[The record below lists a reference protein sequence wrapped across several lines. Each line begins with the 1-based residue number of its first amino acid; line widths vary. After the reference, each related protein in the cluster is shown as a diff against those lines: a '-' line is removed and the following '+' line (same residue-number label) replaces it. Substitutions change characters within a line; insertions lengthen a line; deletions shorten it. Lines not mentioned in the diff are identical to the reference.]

1 MMHIFSMKGLTK
13 YLPIMEDDAAPVLYI
28 PLTQGGGRA
37 VIPIVKLGERVL
49 KYQLIAKANGI
60 FSSNLHS
67 PVSGIVRESGQYH
80 DSLGRVVDYLVLEND
95 FKEESISLNTSNPDA
110 LSGDEILSR
119 IEAAGVV
126 GEGGAQF
133 PTHMKYRLEG
143 LDIKTFIINGTE
155 CEPYLTADYS
165 LMKYETERIL
175 KSALIINRLLKAN
188 RVVITL
194 EKRNKD
200 LQDIFRPFFSQEKY
214 RKIEIKLLPDFYPQ
228 GSELQLIKSVTGQEI
243 PKGSF
248 PRNYGVIVSNV
259 GTLDA
264 VYKAVYEGTPV
275 IDRIIT
281 VSGEKSR
288 NYGNFRV
295 KIGTPVDYILK
306 KQEINTASYDGQVIL
321 GGPLMGERVLN
332 DKVAISKGSG
342 GVLFLKNKKD
352 YQENCISCGYC
363 SDVCPMHLQPYLF
376 AEYFS
381 GRKIS
386 RLQENN
392 LMQCIECAACEY
404 ICPSNV
410 PLVRSIKEGKEL
422 LKIKS

>member
-13 YLPIMEDDAAPVLYI
+13 HLPIMDYDAAPVLYI
-28 PLTQGGGRA
+28 SLTQTGGRT
-37 VIPIVKLGERVL
+37 VPSIVKQGERVL
-49 KYQLIAKANGI
+49 KYQLIAKSNGI
-60 FSSNLHS
+60 FASDLHS
-67 PVSGIVRESGQYH
+67 PISGIVKELGEYQ
-80 DSLGRVVDYLVLEND
+80 DSLGRTVSYIALEND
-95 FKEESISLNTSNPDA
+95 YKEESIP
-110 LSGDEILSR
+110 LSSCNRDTLSEEEILSK
-119 IEAAGVV
+119 IEKAGVV

-133 PTHMKYRLEG
+133 PAHMKYRLEG
-143 LDIKTFIINGTE
+143 LDINTFIINGTE

-175 KSALIINRLLKAN
+175 KSALLVNRLLKAD
-188 RVVITL
+188 RIVITL

-200 LQDIFRPFFSQEKY
+200 LQEVFRPFFSQEKY
-214 RKIEIKLLPDFYPQ
+214 QKIEIKLLPDFYPQ

-248 PRNYGVIVSNV
+248 PRNFGVIISNV

-275 IDRIIT
+275 INRIIT

-295 KIGTPVDYILK
+295 KIGTPVNYISQ
-306 KQEINTASYDGQVIL
+306 KQGMNMASYDGQVIL
-321 GGPLMGERVLN
+321 GGPLMGERVVN

-352 YQENCISCGYC
+352 YQENCILCGYC
-363 SDVCPMHLQPYLF
+363 SDVCPMYLQPYLF
-376 AEYFS
+376 AKNYS
-381 GRKIS
+381 AGKIN

-410 PLVRSIKEGKEL
+410 PLIRSIKEGKEL
-422 LKIKS
+422 LKS